1 MVKVRRSQQPKE
13 DKMPDESVFGAM
25 RVDPKPYK
33 ANWNRNLYERTK
45 YAIAGL
51 LFMITREKSVR
62 NIVLGAIVTFGLAL
76 WMRIDTVH
84 TVILILSF
92 GMLWTVET
100 MNSAIEAV
108 VDMVTQEYHPMAKV
122 AKDVAASATLIAT
135 LTTILIASVL
145 VVAPVIE
152 RVIQQVKI

>member
-1 MVKVRRSQQPKE
+1 
-13 DKMPDESVFGAM
+13 MPDESVFGAM

-62 NIVLGAIVTFGLAL
+62 NIVLGAVITFALAL
-76 WMRIDTVH
+76 WIRIDVVH
-84 TVILILSF
+84 TAILILSF

-100 MNSAIEAV
+100 MNSAVEAV

-135 LTTILIASVL
+135 LTTISIASLL
-145 VVAPVIE
+145 VIAPVME
-152 RVIQQVKI
+152 RLLQQVKL

>member
-1 MVKVRRSQQPKE
+1 
-13 DKMPDESVFGAM
+13 MPDESVFGAM

-62 NIVLGAIVTFGLAL
+62 NIVLGATVTFALAF
-76 WMRIDTVH
+76 WMRIEVVH

-135 LTTILIASVL
+135 LTTIVISSVL
-145 VVAPVIE
+145 VLAPVLE
-152 RVIQQVKI
+152 RVIQQVKL